1 VSNFACNLAG
11 IKLTRFCSGPENE
24 KAAAQLEK
32 ETGRSCLP
40 CQADVR
46 KPEDL
51 KAAAKKAFEKY
62 GRIDYVICGA
72 AGNLWVSLLSLSGST
87 LMLTSRSLSPIEGLS
102 ENAFKT
108 VVDIDLVRYT
118 SLPQRNGTDVHL

>member
-72 AGNLWVSLLSLSGST
+72 AGNLYVPPPISSGST
-87 LMLTSRSLSPIEGLS
+87 LMRTSCSLSPIEGLS

-108 VVDIDLVRYT
+108 VVDIDLVRPG
-118 SLPQRNGTDVHL
+118 SLTTRS

>member
-1 VSNFACNLAG
+1 LS
-11 IKLTRFCSGPENE
+11 RSGPENE
-24 KAAAQLEK
+24 KAAAQLSK

-62 GRIDYVICGA
+62 GRIDFVICGA
-72 AGNLWVSLLSLSGST
+72 AGNL
-87 LMLTSRSLSPIEGLS
+87 
-102 ENAFKT
+102 
-108 VVDIDLVRYT
+108 
-118 SLPQRNGTDVHL
+118 